1 MRLRHAVVA
10 EFLGTAMLLATV
22 VGSGIMGER
31 LAGGNVAIALLA
43 NTLATGAGLV
53 ALIATFIHISG
64 AHFNPLVTLA
74 EVGLGKLRW
83 KHAGAYIVAQVA
95 GAIGGVIAAHGMF
108 DLPLIETSHH
118 VRTGLSQWW
127 SEVVASFGL
136 LTVILQVAKRRIE
149 FIPAAVGAYITAAY
163 WFTASTSF
171 ANPAV
176 TVARSMTDTFSGI
189 RPVDAPGFIVS
200 QLVGGA
206 LAVILFRWM
215 EHSRTPSGSLP
226 EAEDKRGVH
235 DDADRLREEAAEQ
248 MDRTRLPGDASVASR

>member
-176 TVARSMTDTFSGI
+176 TVARSLTDTFSGI

-200 QLVGGA
+200 QLVGA
-206 LAVILFRWM
+206 TLAVLVFRWM
-215 EHSRTPSGSLP
+215 EQSHDSAGSAP
-226 EAEDKRGVH
+226 KAVGQKDAKADAE
-235 DDADRLREEAAEQ
+235 RLRAVSAEQ
-248 MDRTRLPGDASVASR
+248 IDETEIPGARRR